1 MIRFL
6 LPLLTYLLF
15 ISESTLMQV
24 FTPQHV
30 ESDTLLIPRFVVVMV
45 CFIGM
50 FVSPVRGVVYGIAFG
65 LLYDLI
71 YTDLIGVH
79 MFSMGLTAYLTT
91 FIARYFH
98 GNIFVTLFV
107 LIIGLSA
114 FEFLVYGLYSL
125 INIANMM
132 LETFVYQ
139 RYLPTLLLNSV
150 FVVLVYYPLRKWL
163 INIAMD
169 IEEK

>member
-6 LPLLTYLLF
+6 LPFLTYLLF

-24 FTPQHV
+24 FTPQHMDN
-30 ESDTLLIPRFVVVMV
+30 ETIIIPRFVVIMV

-50 FVSPVRGVVYGIAFG
+50 YITPMRGVLYGVAFG

-71 YTDLIGVH
+71 FTDLIGVY
-79 MFSMGLTAYLTT
+79 MFSMGLTAYITT

-107 LIIGLSA
+107 MIIGLSA
-114 FEFLVYGLYSL
+114 FEFLVFGLYTL
-125 INIANMM
+125 IDIANMN
-132 LETFVYQ
+132 LEIFVYQ
-139 RYLPTLLLNSV
+139 RYLPTLLLNCV

-163 INIAMD
+163 INIAID
-169 IEEK
+169 LEEK

>member
-1 MIRFL
+1 MKRFL

-15 ISESTLMQV
+15 ISESTLMQL
-24 FTPQHV
+24 FIPQHM
-30 ESDTLLIPRFVVVMV
+30 ESDMVIIPRFVVVMV

-50 FVSPVRGVVYGIAFG
+50 YVSPMRGVTYGIVFG

-71 YTDLIGVH
+71 FSDLIGVY
-79 MFSMGLTAYLTT
+79 MFSMGLTAYVTT

-107 LIIGLSA
+107 MLIGLSA
-114 FEFLVYGLYSL
+114 FEFLIYGLYSL
-125 INIANMM
+125 IGIANMM
-132 LETFVYQ
+132 VEVFIYD

-163 INIAMD
+163 IDVAID
-169 IEEK
+169 LQEK

>member
-24 FTPQHV
+24 FTPQHLD
-30 ESDTLLIPRFVVVMV
+30 SDMMLIPRFVVVMV

-50 FVSPVRGVVYGIAFG
+50 FISPMRGVVYGIAFG

-71 YTDLIGVH
+71 YTDLIGVY
-79 MFSMGLTAYLTT
+79 MFSMGLTAYVTT

-107 LIIGLSA
+107 IIIGLSA
-114 FEFLVYGLYSL
+114 FEFLVFGLYSL
-125 INIANMM
+125 INITDMM
-132 LETFVYQ
+132 IEPFVYQ
-139 RYLPTLLLNSV
+139 RFLPTLLLNSV

-163 INIAMD
+163 INIAID
-169 IEEK
+169 LEEK

>member
-1 MIRFL
+1 
-6 LPLLTYLLF
+6 
-15 ISESTLMQV
+15 MQV
-24 FTPQHV
+24 FTPQHMD
-30 ESDTLLIPRFVVVMV
+30 SDTFLVPRFVVVMV

-50 FVSPVRGVVYGIAFG
+50 FVSPMRGVAYGMIFG
-65 LLYDLI
+65 LLYDLVF
-71 YTDLIGVH
+71 TDLVGVY
-79 MFSMGLTAYLTT
+79 MFSMGLTAYVTT

-107 LIIGLSA
+107 MIIGLSA
-114 FEFLVYGLYSL
+114 FEFLIYGIYSL
-125 INIANMM
+125 INIAEMKI
-132 LETFVYQ
+132 EPFVYQ

-169 IEEK
+169 LQES